1 MIMKKN
7 TLFFLQKLER
17 QTSLTLLLLILISIV
32 NWKLIPISNINTFFY
47 ILLCGTS
54 KHQITA
60 ENAFKKPMPKKMLRR
75 SPEDMLKP
83 FLTNVFRGY
92 KIRTLPRNG

>member
-7 TLFFLQKLER
+7 TLFFLQKLEP
-17 QTSLTLLLLILISIV
+17 QSSLSLLLLILISTV

-54 KHQITA
+54 KYQITS
-60 ENAFKKPMPKKMLRR
+60 ENAFKKSISTKMLRR
-75 SPEDMLKP
+75 PPEDMLKA
-83 FLTNVFRGY
+83 FLTNVLRGY
-92 KIRTLPRNG
+92 KTRTLPRNG